1 MRQVM
6 VRYTVKPDRV
16 EENEALVR
24 AVYEELH
31 RVAPEGLRYATFRL
45 ADGVG
50 FVHLSATETDD
61 GRNPL
66 TEIEAFAR
74 FQEAIGERCDEPPVV
89 TELTE
94 IGSYRLL
101 GAEAAR

>member
-1 MRQVM
+1 MKTVM
-6 VRYTVKPDRV
+6 VRYTVKPERV
-16 EENEALVR
+16 AENEALVR
-24 AVYEELH
+24 GVYEELH

-50 FVHLSATETDD
+50 FVHVSSTETED

-74 FQEAIGERCDEPPVV
+74 FQEAIGERCDEAPVV

>member
-24 AVYEELH
+24 AVYDELH
-31 RVAPEGLRYATFRL
+31 RTAPAGLRYATFRL
-45 ADGVG
+45 ADGVS

-66 TEIEAFAR
+66 LDLEAFAR
-74 FQEAIGERCDEPPVV
+74 FQEAIGERCEQPPVV
-89 TELTE
+89 SELQE
-94 IGSYRLL
+94 IGSYRVF
-101 GAEAAR
+101 GAERVG